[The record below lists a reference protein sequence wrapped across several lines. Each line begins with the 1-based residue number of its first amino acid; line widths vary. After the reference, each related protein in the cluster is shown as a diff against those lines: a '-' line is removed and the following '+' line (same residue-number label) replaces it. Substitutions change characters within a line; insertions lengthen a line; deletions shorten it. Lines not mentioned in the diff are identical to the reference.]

1 MKIRNFAII
10 AHIDH
15 GKSTLADRLM
25 EITGVVEPQNHEEQL
40 LDRNPISRQR
50 GITIKLAP
58 VQLHYQG
65 YTLNLVDTPGHVDFS
80 YEVERT
86 LACVE
91 GVILLVDAT
100 QGIQAQTIAHTY
112 KALEQGLTIIP
123 VINKID
129 RPEAQTEKVRADL
142 AKFLKIEEGEI
153 LAISA
158 KTGQNCE
165 QVLEAV
171 IQKIPSPKNNRVLPA
186 TTAHITPGVI
196 QGLIF
201 DSYYDAHRGVIA
213 FVRIFSGELWA
224 GQSLKLIASGQKFIT
239 AEVGVFNPELK
250 PVEKLDKQQ
259 IGYLV
264 TSLKSIKQVRVGDT
278 ITDANNP
285 APALAG
291 YRKIKPMVFAFIFP
305 TDNADYERLV
315 DAMEKLSLNDS
326 SLDYSPVYSQALGP
340 GLRVGFLGLLHA
352 EIVRERLEQEHNL
365 DLVITPAQVEFKK
378 ENDRFL
384 EPIAKATV
392 IVPSRFVNS
401 IMTVIFEYRA
411 ALLNTKNL
419 NLQNQIVMELEIPLA
434 ELMTNN
440 FFDTLKSITSG
451 YGSLD
456 WEFLAYRPVEA
467 AKLEILLNLKP
478 VDEFSQI
485 IVKTKAYATAQKY
498 VGKLKKLI
506 PRQQYEV
513 KIQAR
518 YQNKI
523 IAVSRV
529 APFRKDVTAKLYGGD
544 RTRKDKLLK
553 KQKKGKS
560 QLKQIGAIS
569 LPKETFIKL
578 FRA

>member
-25 EITGVVEPQNHEEQL
+25 EITGRIKPGEHDDQL
-40 LDRNPISRQR
+40 LDRNPISRER

-58 VQLHYQG
+58 VQLNYQG

-100 QGIQAQTIAHTY
+100 QGVQAQTIAHAY

-123 VINKID
+123 VLNKID
-129 RPEAQTEKVRADL
+129 RPEARVEAVTQDL
-142 AKFLKIEEGEI
+142 AQFLQVEKTEI
-153 LAISA
+153 LSVSA

-165 QVLEAV
+165 QLLQTIIA
-171 IQKIPSPKNNRVLPA
+171 KIPAPVLPEA
-186 TTAHITPGVI
+186 SDNLTQA
-196 QGLIF
+196 LIF
-201 DSYYDAHRGVIA
+201 DSYYDPHRGVIA
-213 FVRIFSGELWA
+213 FVRVFSGNLA
-224 GQSLKLIASGQKFIT
+224 KNQQLRLIGTGVKFESR
-239 AEVGVFNPELK
+239 EVGCFQPELTPQNQIK
-250 PVEKLDKQQ
+250 SAQ

-264 TSLKSIKQVRVGDT
+264 TGLKSIQQVRVGDT
-278 ITDANNP
+278 VTLADQAGS
-285 APALAG
+285 ALSG
-291 YRKIKPMVFAFIFP
+291 YRHIKPMVYAFFFP
-305 TDNADYERLV
+305 TDNSDYERLV
-315 DAMEKLSLNDS
+315 KAMEKLSLNDASLES
-326 SLDYSPVYSQALGP
+326 SGIYSQALGP

-352 EIVRERLEQEHNL
+352 EIIRERLEQEYDL
-365 DLVITPAQVEFKK
+365 DLVITPAQVEFQQQ
-378 ENDRFL
+378 DSGFM

-392 IVPSRFVNS
+392 IIPSRFVNAV
-401 IMTVIFEYRA
+401 MTVAHDFRGV
-411 ALLNTKNL
+411 LLRTENL
-419 NLQNQIVMELEIPLA
+419 NLQDQVVMIWEIPLW
-434 ELMTNN
+434 ELMANN

-456 WEFLAYRPVEA
+456 WEFLEFRPVEA
-467 AKLEILLNLKP
+467 DNLEILLNLKP
-478 VDEFSQI
+478 VAEFSQLV
-485 IVKTKAYATAQKY
+485 VKDKAFPIAQKY
-498 VGKLKKLI
+498 VTKLQQLI
-506 PRQQYEV
+506 PRQQYEIR
-513 KIQAR
+513 IQAR
-518 YQNKI
+518 FQNKI
-523 IAVSRV
+523 IASSRV

-553 KQKKGKS
+553 KQKQGKS
-560 QLKQIGAIS
+560 ALKQIGAIS

>member
-25 EITGVVEPQNHEEQL
+25 ELTGTVEVGAHDEQL
-40 LDRNPISRQR
+40 LDRNPISRER

-58 VQLHYQG
+58 VRLNYNG
-65 YTLNLVDTPGHVDFS
+65 FILNLVDTPGHVDFS

-91 GVILLVDAT
+91 GAILLVDAT

-129 RPEAQTEKVRADL
+129 RPEAQVAKVRADL
-142 AKFLKIEEGEI
+142 AKFLQINESEI
-153 LAISA
+153 LEISA

-165 QVLEAV
+165 AVLKAV
-171 IQKIPSPKNNRVLPA
+171 IEKIPSPNGTGVLPVG
-186 TTAHITPGVI
+186 TSQSTPGVRA
-196 QGLIF
+196 LIF
-201 DSYYDAHRGVIA
+201 DSYYDTHRGVIA
-213 FVRIFSGELWA
+213 FVRVFSGRLEKN
-224 GQSLKLIASGQKFIT
+224 QKLKLIGSSQQFEA
-239 AEVGVFNPELK
+239 AEVGYFSPDLK
-250 PVEKLDKQQ
+250 PESQIQMQQ
-259 IGYLV
+259 IGYVV
-264 TSLKSIKQVRVGDT
+264 TGLKSIKQVRVGDT
-278 ITDANNP
+278 MTEANNP
-285 APALAG
+285 SAPLPG
-291 YRKIKPMVFAFIFP
+291 YLKTKPMVYAFIFP
-305 TDNADYERLV
+305 TNNADYEHLTI
-315 DAMEKLSLNDS
+315 AMDKLSLNDS
-326 SLDYSPVYSQALGP
+326 SLEFSGIYSQALGP

-352 EIVRERLEQEHNL
+352 EIVRERLEQEYNL
-365 DLVITPAQVEFKK
+365 DLVITPAQVEFKQ
-378 ENDRFL
+378 ENGQFL
-384 EPIAKATV
+384 EPVTKATV
-392 IVPSRFVNS
+392 IIPSQYVNAL
-401 IMTVIFEYRA
+401 MTVAHDYRSTLLRTENLSLENQVVMVFE
-411 ALLNTKNL
+411 
-419 NLQNQIVMELEIPLA
+419 MPMS
-434 ELMTNN
+434 ELMANN

-451 YGSLD
+451 FGSLD
-456 WEFLAYRPVEA
+456 WEFLKFEPVEA
-467 AKLEILLNLKP
+467 ARLEILLNLKP

-485 IVKTKAYATAQKY
+485 VVKNKAYKIAQKY
-498 VGKLKKLI
+498 VSKLQKLI
-506 PRQQYEV
+506 PRQQYEI

-523 IAVSRV
+523 ISSARV
-529 APFRKDVTAKLYGGD
+529 APYRKDVTAKLYGGD
-544 RTRKDKLLK
+544 RSRKDKLLK